1 VTNPY
6 TGRPPLDSAWQLGYD
21 YGSQHA
27 HHSTPEPPDFSGW
40 DHYGADARAQ
50 LPGTWRE
57 GCEAGRTA
65 VLGHAPAAGDAT
77 DDGEVLPGGVAIP
90 ATGDEPVDAEH
101 VRVAVRQ
108 VKFWLN
114 AFIHPSHV
122 DGPPG
127 AGVALGYEYFS
138 GDGRDY
144 SAEIHASSRLHSEV
158 EIVDIATGEP
168 KVSFQWHNCGE
179 SHALDAQLNVV
190 ATERAVPRAEF
201 GEPHY
206 ANGVVSVHYV
216 GAAAMPLLPSPDVD
230 VNGTFSVNVETGEV
244 SFHGNV
250 DVYPWYEV
258 YAAVN
263 NGAAVTLV
271 QAAPT
276 GSPEGLLG
284 GASRPVAGTADALGQ

>member
-1 VTNPY
+1 MINPY
-6 TGRPPLDSAWQLGYD
+6 AGRTPLDTAWQAGHE
-21 YGSQHA
+21 YGAEHA

-40 DHYGADARAQ
+40 DHYGADVQAQ
-50 LPGTWRE
+50 LPGVWRE

-65 VLGHAPAAGDAT
+65 VLGHEPGAA
-77 DDGEVLPGGVAIP
+77 DGTVLPGGVAVP
-90 ATGDEPVDAEH
+90 AAGDEPVDAAH

-114 AFIHPSHV
+114 AFIHPAHV

-127 AGVALGYEYFS
+127 AGVLKGWEYFS

-144 SAEIHASSRLHSEV
+144 SADIHASSRLHSEV
-158 EIVDIATGEP
+158 EIVDIASGHP
-168 KVSFQWHNCGE
+168 HVSFQWHNCGE
-179 SHALDAQLNVV
+179 SHALDAHLNVV

-206 ANGVVSVHYV
+206 ANGVLSIGYV
-216 GAAAMPLLPSPDVD
+216 GAASMPLLPSPDVD

-244 SFHGNV
+244 SFHGKV

-263 NGAAVTLV
+263 NGAPVALV
-271 QAAPT
+271 QAEPT
-276 GSPEGLLG
+276 GTPEGLFG
-284 GASRPVAGTADALGQ
+284 GASRAVSGTAHALGH

>member
-1 VTNPY
+1 MTNPY
-6 TGRPPLDSAWQLGYD
+6 TGRAPLDAAWQNGYE

-27 HHSTPEPPDFSGW
+27 HHSTPDAPDFSGW
-40 DHYGADARAQ
+40 NHYGAEVQGQ
-50 LPGTWRE
+50 LPGVWRE

-65 VLGHAPAAGDAT
+65 ALGHAPGGGDAT

-90 ATGDEPVDAEH
+90 AAGNEPVDAAH
-101 VRVAVRQ
+101 TRVAVHQ

-114 AFIHPSHV
+114 AFIQPAHV

-127 AGVALGYEYFS
+127 AGLVKGWEYFS

-144 SAEIHASSRLHSEV
+144 STDIHASSRLHSEV
-158 EIVDIATGEP
+158 EVVGIETGQPHE
-168 KVSFQWHNCGE
+168 SFQWHNCGE
-179 SHALDAQLNVV
+179 SHALDAHFNIV
-190 ATERAVPRAEF
+190 ATERATPRGQF
-201 GEPHY
+201 SGPHY
-206 ANGVVSVHYV
+206 ADGVVSVHYV
-216 GAAAMPLLPSPDVD
+216 GAASMPLLPSPDVD

-263 NGAAVTLV
+263 NGSPVALL

-276 GSPEGLLG
+276 GTPEGLIG
-284 GASRPVAGTADALGQ
+284 GASRAVSGTASALGH